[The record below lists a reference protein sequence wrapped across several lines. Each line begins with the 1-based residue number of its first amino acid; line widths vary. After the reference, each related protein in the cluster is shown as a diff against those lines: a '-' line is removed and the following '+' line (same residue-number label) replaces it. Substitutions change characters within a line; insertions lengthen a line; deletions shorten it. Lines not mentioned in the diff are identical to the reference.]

1 MTQKDAFNHKNYLD
15 VNELLKDKEMD
26 ERWEGVDYDSPLMKA
41 RKRIINN

>member
-1 MTQKDAFNHKNYLD
+1 
-15 VNELLKDKEMD
+15 MD